1 MTQKV
6 SIILT
11 SYNHDQF
18 IRDSIESMLNQSYP
32 HFELFILDD
41 HSTDESWSI
50 IQSYRDSRIHT
61 YQNAT
66 NFGTCYIKDAFG
78 DFPLGDYIAIHHSD
92 DVWEQNKLEK
102 QVSLLE
108 NHPQYAAV
116 FSHAKI
122 INDKGKDYSNTHN
135 FYYDI
140 FNQPNRSR
148 HEWLRYFFMKGNVL
162 CNPSAMIRKHQ
173 FLDLITHKGLYQLS
187 DMSLWVQLCLLYEI
201 HVIQEKLVRFRVH
214 DDAANMSGNRPDTRM
229 RHRFEITRILEF
241 YKQINS
247 TEDLLAIFPEAQFY
261 LHQKNKDI
269 LYALGKV
276 AVKISPEK
284 TIQLFGL
291 NLLYD
296 ALNDD
301 TRARK
306 LEKYQQFNLKEFVKL
321 TGNIDIF
328 SNEMINS
335 LTQELDKR
343 KERESFYSQSRSW
356 RFTKPLRDLMSLWRK
371 AIKKK

>member
-1 MTQKV
+1 MTPKI

-11 SYNHDQF
+11 SYNHEQF
-18 IRDSIESMLNQSYP
+18 IRESIESVLNQSYP
-32 HFELFILDD
+32 HFELLILDD

-50 IQSYRDSRIHT
+50 IQSYHDSRIHT

-66 NFGTCYIKDAFG
+66 NFGTCYIKEAFG
-78 DFPLGDYIAIHHSD
+78 DFPLGAYIAVTHSD
-92 DVWEQNKLEK
+92 DIWEQDKLEK
-102 QVSLLE
+102 QVHLLE
-108 NHPQYAAV
+108 NHQEYATV

-122 INDKGKDYSNTHN
+122 INEKGEDYRNTRN
-135 FYYDI
+135 FYYAI

-148 HEWLRYFFMKGNVL
+148 HEWLRYFFMRGNVL
-162 CNPSAMIRKHQ
+162 CNPSAMMRKQ
-173 FLDLITHKGLYQLS
+173 PFLELNTYKGLYQLS

-201 HVIQEKLVRFRVH
+201 HVIQEKLVRFRVR
-214 DDAANMSGNRPDTRM
+214 DDAANMSGNRPETRI
-229 RHRFEITRILEF
+229 RHRFEITRILDF

-247 TEDLLAIFPEAQFY
+247 TKDLLAIFPEAQRY
-261 LHQKNKDI
+261 LHQNNKDI

-276 AVKISPEK
+276 AVEISPEK

-301 TRARK
+301 TRASK

-321 TGNIDIF
+321 TGNIDVF
-328 SNEMINS
+328 SNELIHT
-335 LTQELDKR
+335 LTQEIDKG
-343 KERESFYSQSRSW
+343 KEKELFYSKSRSW
-356 RFTKPLRDLMSLWRK
+356 RFTEPLRNLMRHWRN
-371 AIKKK
+371 AIRKN